1 MLRAVVKLAVH
12 AAAAS
17 LLATG
22 GLAAANPAA
31 DLPWI
36 RTSGNRFVT
45 GAGEPV
51 LLRGCNLGNWL
62 LLEMWMLAVD
72 EREFPDQHAFEVNLV
87 ERFGKAEK
95 HRLME
100 LYRANWITPRDFDVI
115 RSFGLNAVRVPFDH
129 RLVEDEEYPGTC
141 HEEGLAWLDRAVEMA
156 ETAGIHLILD
166 MHGVPGGQ
174 SIDHPTG
181 RIGQNRLWSDPDCVA
196 RTASLWRA
204 IAKRYR
210 DRPSVAGYDVINEPF
225 GDMKTDVRPQ
235 LRLIFEQIYRA
246 IREVDEWHVVFAPA
260 PLWGGHGFYGNPHEH
275 GWTNVAFTEH
285 HYPGIFGSPST
296 QRTHADFIQR
306 VLPEKQAEL
315 LAVETPMLVGE
326 WNPVFERLGGGN
338 LTRLYFD
345 EYGRLGWAATMWSYK
360 LLDRR
365 GGVIDDNWHLVSN
378 ARPLEPPDF
387 RSASKAAIADYFR
400 SFATMEYVIDEPL
413 RQALTRADPV
423 AVPLPVLPRPLPV
436 PPHDDAIPG
445 WTPTDIGDAVPG
457 GQRLDADGALTVYGG
472 GSDIW
477 GEADSFRFVHRPET
491 GDFTLTATVTSL
503 ADTHDFAKAGLMVRG
518 DLSPKAAHVMVHVI
532 PTGRVMLG
540 HRDRPG
546 GRMTEESVDSGPL
559 PVQLR
564 LSRRGDLLIGEYA
577 AAGHGWRRI
586 GAPLTV
592 PPLAGPCP
600 VGIAVLSHRR
610 EGLAEAIFTGIDTA
624 HPADGGGRPASSPRN
639 P

>member
-1 MLRAVVKLAVH
+1 
-12 AAAAS
+12 
-17 LLATG
+17 
-22 GLAAANPAA
+22 
-31 DLPWI
+31 
-36 RTSGNRFVT
+36 
-45 GAGEPV
+45 
-51 LLRGCNLGNWL
+51 
-62 LLEMWMLAVD
+62 
-72 EREFPDQHAFEVNLV
+72 
-87 ERFGKAEK
+87 
-95 HRLME
+95 
-100 LYRANWITPRDFDVI
+100 
-115 RSFGLNAVRVPFDH
+115 
-129 RLVEDEEYPGTC
+129 
-141 HEEGLAWLDRAVEMA
+141 
-156 ETAGIHLILD
+156 
-166 MHGVPGGQ
+166 
-174 SIDHPTG
+174 
-181 RIGQNRLWSDPDCVA
+181 
-196 RTASLWRA
+196 
-204 IAKRYR
+204 
-210 DRPSVAGYDVINEPF
+210 
-225 GDMKTDVRPQ
+225 
-235 LRLIFEQIYRA
+235 
-246 IREVDEWHVVFAPA
+246 
-260 PLWGGHGFYGNPHEH
+260 
-275 GWTNVAFTEH
+275 
-285 HYPGIFGSPST
+285 
-296 QRTHADFIQR
+296 
-306 VLPEKQAEL
+306 
-315 LAVETPMLVGE
+315 
-326 WNPVFERLGGGN
+326 
-338 LTRLYFD
+338 
-345 EYGRLGWAATMWSYK
+345 
-360 LLDRR
+360 
-365 GGVIDDNWHLVSN
+365 VIDDNWHLVSN

-518 DLSPKAAHVMVHVI
+518 DLSPEAAHVMVHVI

-546 GRMTEESVDSGPL
+546 GRMTEESVDAGPL

-577 AAGHGWRRI
+577 AADHGWRRI

-610 EGLAEAIFTGIDTA
+610 EGLAEAIFTGIDMA
-624 HPADGGGRPASSPRN
+624 HPADGGQRPASSPRN